1 MHRGTTVHRHDL
13 SGQPG
18 SLRQV
23 RGSHVQ
29 HPSALLRQHGQV
41 LPGGLGI
48 LLPLSLTGCI
58 KGVVGG
64 LRFPASNTS
73 QVISYPFSL
82 ADADRT
88 SPGSVRPVGG
98 YNGAM
103 DLDDAERALADAELQ
118 LCLQASL
125 GDAKE
130 VRDACLQADIPV
142 LLDRGSCCGQ
152 SGCGCAPK
160 IDLLARSE
168 DVPRVARLLEE
179 RWRALALREGTIDA
193 RHPAVAAPAPA
204 GADAVPCPACGT
216 AAPLADGAC
225 TDCGLQLA

>member
-1 MHRGTTVHRHDL
+1 MYRGTTVHRHDL

-73 QVISYPFSL
+73 QVMSYPFSL
-82 ADADRT
+82 
-88 SPGSVRPVGG
+88 
-98 YNGAM
+98 
-103 DLDDAERALADAELQ
+103 L
-118 LCLQASL
+118 
-125 GDAKE
+125 
-130 VRDACLQADIPV
+130 
-142 LLDRGSCCGQ
+142 
-152 SGCGCAPK
+152 
-160 IDLLARSE
+160 
-168 DVPRVARLLEE
+168 
-179 RWRALALREGTIDA
+179 
-193 RHPAVAAPAPA
+193 
-204 GADAVPCPACGT
+204 
-216 AAPLADGAC
+216 
-225 TDCGLQLA
+225 

>member
-1 MHRGTTVHRHDL
+1 M
-13 SGQPG
+13 
-18 SLRQV
+18 
-23 RGSHVQ
+23 
-29 HPSALLRQHGQV
+29 
-41 LPGGLGI
+41 
-48 LLPLSLTGCI
+48 
-58 KGVVGG
+58 
-64 LRFPASNTS
+64 
-73 QVISYPFSL
+73 
-82 ADADRT
+82 
-88 SPGSVRPVGG
+88 RPVGG